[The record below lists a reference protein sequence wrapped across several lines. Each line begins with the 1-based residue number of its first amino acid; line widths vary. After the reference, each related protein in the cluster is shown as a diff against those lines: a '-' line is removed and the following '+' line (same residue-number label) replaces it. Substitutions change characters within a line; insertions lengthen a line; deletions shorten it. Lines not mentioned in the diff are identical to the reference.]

1 METRANSAAS
11 SPPLRSSA
19 AGEFRLD
26 GNVQAQDQRSQP
38 HCTART
44 PHPRLRCVSM
54 SSAAQEPTNSTEPQ
68 APQPNAT
75 VEVIHSREVPLGG
88 PRAMTVHRTIPHRQR
103 PLIGAWCFVDHY
115 GPDDVAVTGGMD
127 VAPHPHIGLQT
138 VSWLFEGEIE
148 HIDSGGGR
156 GLVLPGE
163 VNLMTSGDGICH
175 SETSTAN
182 TTILHG
188 VQLWVALPEGVR
200 RQAKRAFEHFV
211 PQEVPLTNEAT
222 LRVFLGELEG
232 QRSPVETHSPLLGAQ
247 LRLAPGAEVTLSVDP
262 AFEHGLLA
270 DASGLH
276 LEGTELPARSVGYT
290 GVGETQ
296 LRVANTSDEWAYA
309 LLIGGAPFEEEI
321 VMWWNFV
328 ARDFD
333 EVKEARAAW
342 QERAERFGEVEGYV
356 GHGGPRKNRDG
367 MSWLPAPELP
377 NGVIRSRR
385 NPGPVARRS

>member
-1 METRANSAAS
+1 
-11 SPPLRSSA
+11 
-19 AGEFRLD
+19 
-26 GNVQAQDQRSQP
+26 
-38 HCTART
+38 
-44 PHPRLRCVSM
+44 M
-54 SSAAQEPTNSTEPQ
+54 SSVESNPERSTEQNAAHTP
-68 APQPNAT
+68 AT

-115 GPDDVAVTGGMD
+115 GPDDVAMTGGMD

-175 SETSTAN
+175 SETSTPN
-182 TTILHG
+182 TTVLHG

-200 RQAKRAFEHFV
+200 REAKRAFEHFV
-211 PQEVPLTNEAT
+211 PPEVQLTDDAT

-232 QRSPVETHSPLLGAQ
+232 QRSPVATHSPLLGAQ
-247 LRLAPGAEVTLSVDP
+247 LHLAPGAEVTLTVDP
-262 AFEHGLLA
+262 EFEHGVLA
-270 DASGLH
+270 DAPGLH
-276 LEGTELPARSVGYT
+276 LEDTELPAWAIGYT

-296 LRVANTSDEWAYA
+296 LRVANTSDEWVYA
-309 LLIGGAPFEEEI
+309 LVIGGTPFEEEI

-328 ARDFD
+328 ARDFE

-342 QERAERFGEVEGYV
+342 QERTDRFGEVDGYM
-356 GHGGPRKNRDG
+356 GHGGPGKNRDG

-377 NGVIRSRR
+377 NGVIRPRR
-385 NPGPVARRS
+385 NPDPVARKS